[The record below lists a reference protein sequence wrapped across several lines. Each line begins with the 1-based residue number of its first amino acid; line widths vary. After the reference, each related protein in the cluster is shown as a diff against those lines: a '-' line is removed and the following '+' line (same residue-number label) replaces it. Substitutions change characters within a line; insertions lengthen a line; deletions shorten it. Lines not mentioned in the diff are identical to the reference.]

1 MAKAQ
6 RTSRELQEAI
16 MHEVR
21 RHPEWNDILSV
32 TKGHRGEPKIRRSWR
47 FPRGLLRS
55 KHFGRRLART
65 GALLSGK
72 RHCTSSRY
80 CFRSAVADMLELPD
94 DLPLMPTVIAAVSI
108 PACLNDRASL
118 AHLKASG
125 MCCGSQL

>member
-65 GALLSGK
+65 GALLSRK
-72 RHCTSSRY
+72 RWLLSVDRGCSYLLDAQSAQKSP
-80 CFRSAVADMLELPD
+80 SAVVL
-94 DLPLMPTVIAAVSI
+94 
-108 PACLNDRASL
+108 
-118 AHLKASG
+118 
-125 MCCGSQL
+125 